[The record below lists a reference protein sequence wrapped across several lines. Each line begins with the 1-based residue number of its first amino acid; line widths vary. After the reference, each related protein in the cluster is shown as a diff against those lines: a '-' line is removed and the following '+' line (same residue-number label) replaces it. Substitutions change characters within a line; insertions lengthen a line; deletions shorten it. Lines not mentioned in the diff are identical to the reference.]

1 MPRGHEHDP
10 IYSLS
15 IYARFSGQFFL
26 KLSYKK
32 VVIRKIDRCAV
43 FGCNNDRHRYL
54 FSHYNLILRKLY
66 EKLSR
71 KALESTNEMCSC
83 PLGIL

>member
-1 MPRGHEHDP
+1 MPRRHEHDP

-43 FGCNNDRHRYL
+43 FGCNNYRFFPRKIYREVL
-54 FSHYNLILRKLY
+54 FLPEKRALILS
-66 EKLSR
+66 E
-71 KALESTNEMCSC
+71 CH
-83 PLGIL
+83 LGIP